1 MEKNIEK
8 TPAQD
13 YIVLKAL
20 EGGAQAIGM
29 TRGGETRPHHT
40 ENLNAGEVLILQ
52 FTENV
57 SAIKIRGNAVVLTKH
72 GPIEANR

>member
-1 MEKNIEK
+1 MEKNSAK
-8 TPAQD
+8 CNTQD
-13 YIVLKAL
+13 FIVLKAL

-57 SAIKIRGNAVVLTKH
+57 AAIKIRGNAVVMTKY
-72 GPIEANR
+72 GSIEANR